1 MIDTWLLATF
11 CFLLL
16 TAGALVRVL
25 WTKTR
30 YDRYVAALVA
40 VTAAGSAGLCLSIAL
55 GSLLV
60 LDVMVILVL
69 ICYSV
74 ILARISFSWG
84 ESA

>member
-1 MIDTWLLATF
+1 MIDTWLLATL
-11 CFLLL
+11 CLLLL
-16 TAGALVRVL
+16 TAGALIRVL

-40 VTAAGSAGLCLSIAL
+40 VTAAGAAGLCLSIAL

-60 LDVMVILVL
+60 LDVMVILAL

-74 ILARISFSWG
+74 ILARVSFSWG

>member
-11 CFLLL
+11 CLILL
-16 TAGALVRVL
+16 TLGALVRVL

-40 VTAAGSAGLCLSIAL
+40 VTAAGAAGLCLSIAL
-55 GSLLV
+55 GTLLV
-60 LDVMVILVL
+60 LDVTVILAM
-69 ICYSV
+69 ICYSA
-74 ILARISFSWG
+74 ILARVGFSWG